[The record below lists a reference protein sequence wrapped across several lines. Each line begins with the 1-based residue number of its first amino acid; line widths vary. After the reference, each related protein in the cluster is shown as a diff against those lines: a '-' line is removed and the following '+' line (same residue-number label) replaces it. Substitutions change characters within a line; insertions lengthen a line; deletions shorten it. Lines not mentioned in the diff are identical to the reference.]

1 MINVD
6 ASVLVLV
13 DVIAVSSG
21 VNGSRLPFG
30 DSRLVRNLL
39 APFAGSG
46 ALALVVIMAFEYN
59 HTPDSFP
66 LL

>member
-13 DVIAVSSG
+13 DVIVVSSG

-30 DSRLVRNLL
+30 DSRLDLNLL
-39 APFAGSG
+39 
-46 ALALVVIMAFEYN
+46 
-59 HTPDSFP
+59 TP
-66 LL
+66 LWNGGIGRR